1 MKAKLK
7 GQIKQIQ
14 RNTTPHQVNKLNSMI
29 LGMHNYYKIATLCSL
44 DFGEINFVVRKS
56 LHNRL
61 KRKTKKVKGRSKKPE
76 TEPPASKTYLKFYG
90 EYKQKPKIV
99 AGITIFPIY
108 GCKFKAPMNFT
119 QEINNYTELGREL
132 VHTKLHSVI
141 TLIRYLLNSKEYD
154 KSVEY
159 NDNRISLMA
168 GQNGKCG
175 VTGVFLTI
183 GNMVCHHKLPKESGG
198 TDEYE
203 NLVWLRTE
211 VHLLIH
217 ATQPDTIE
225 KYLNILKLDEKSLK
239 KVNSLRLLAENSE
252 IVTNAI

>member
-1 MKAKLK
+1 
-7 GQIKQIQ
+7 
-14 RNTTPHQVNKLNSMI
+14 
-29 LGMHNYYKIATLCSL
+29 
-44 DFGEINFVVRKS
+44 
-56 LHNRL
+56 
-61 KRKTKKVKGRSKKPE
+61 
-76 TEPPASKTYLKFYG
+76 
-90 EYKQKPKIV
+90 
-99 AGITIFPIY
+99 
-108 GCKFKAPMNFT
+108 MNFT

-217 ATQPDTIE
+217 ATQPDTIKE
-225 KYLNILKLDEKSLK
+225 YLNILKLDEKGLK

-252 IVTNAI
+252 IVNAI